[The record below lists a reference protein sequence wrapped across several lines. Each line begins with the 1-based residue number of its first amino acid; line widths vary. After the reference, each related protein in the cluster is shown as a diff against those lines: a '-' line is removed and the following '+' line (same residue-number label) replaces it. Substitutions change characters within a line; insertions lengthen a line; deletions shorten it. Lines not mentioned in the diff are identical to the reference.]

1 MSDTHILVGNVT
13 IESFILFTAATIAL
27 IFLAYLCYKA
37 VYIALDTIIQP
48 LGRPLDRPIGGIHN
62 FWNRTVL
69 PRPLHSRV

>member
-37 VYIALDTIIQP
+37 VYIALTRLSSRSVATGPPDWWDT
-48 LGRPLDRPIGGIHN
+48 
-62 FWNRTVL
+62 
-69 PRPLHSRV
+69 